1 MALAPEQS
9 RSSTRPPPTSRP
21 GGGPPH
27 REQCPGL
34 CVPLREHYEALR
46 AGDRHLADERDRRYA
61 EVKAA
66 EEKAI
71 RVKEK
76 ADETALTLA
85 RDAASYREERDNRLR
100 EQIESER
107 GLYATRTDLTA
118 VADKHTSDVSTM
130 MERFS
135 SDIATLSDRFDAA
148 HKPVVEFMAA
158 QLARTGT
165 ITETRSEY
173 RLNINTVLQALAVI
187 VAGALVYAAFHK

>member
-1 MALAPEQS
+1 
-9 RSSTRPPPTSRP
+9 
-21 GGGPPH
+21 
-27 REQCPGL
+27 
-34 CVPLREHYEALR
+34 
-46 AGDRHLADERDRRYA
+46 
-61 EVKAA
+61 
-66 EEKAI
+66 
-71 RVKEK
+71 
-76 ADETALTLA
+76 
-85 RDAASYREERDNRLR
+85 
-100 EQIESER
+100 
-107 GLYATRTDLTA
+107 
-118 VADKHTSDVSTM
+118 M